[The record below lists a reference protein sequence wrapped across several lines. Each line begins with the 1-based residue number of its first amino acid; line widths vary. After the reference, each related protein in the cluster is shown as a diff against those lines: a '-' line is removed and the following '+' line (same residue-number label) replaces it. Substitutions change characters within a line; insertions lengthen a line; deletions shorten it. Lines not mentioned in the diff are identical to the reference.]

1 MTRRLSNIR
10 TIWTTLSLLVIL
22 YLAMVCVATA
32 CGPPGDEGS
41 APSSTSTTTQHRETT
56 ETASNTQRQN
66 TTQTAEAASSSVEE
80 SEIQEHLSEL
90 TGVSPAPLGDGET
103 ALISERGSLEGR
115 RSAAEYMKQ
124 SFEDTG
130 LEARIVEFDSEAGR
144 GFNVEAT
151 VQGTKGAGGKHL
163 WMTAHMD
170 SVSNAGAN
178 DNASGLI
185 SLLEVAEAAAET
197 RPENTVHFVAY
208 DLEEEGLIGSSR
220 YVETTV
226 KNILESKGKSAI
238 IGNINSDMIG
248 YEEDAF
254 DAVIGA
260 CDRSGPLDDAF
271 RQAARET
278 NSPIEL
284 QEKCLGRSD
293 HEHFWDLDLPALVLT
308 DGSVY
313 DNYPYYHAPSDTADK
328 LNIPYLQAVIQL
340 TTATT
345 LILANS

>member
-1 MTRRLSNIR
+1 MTRRLRNIR
-10 TIWTTLSLLVIL
+10 VIWTALSLLVIL
-22 YLAMVCVATA
+22 SLGAA
-32 CGPPGDEGS
+32 CS
-41 APSSTSTTTQHRETT
+41 APDDGSS
-56 ETASNTQRQN
+56 
-66 TTQTAEAASSSVEE
+66 AASSTASATQNVDATSKSSASVEVE
-80 SEIQEHLSEL
+80 EAEIQDHLSYL

-115 RSAAEYMKQ
+115 RSAVEYMKE
-124 SFEDTG
+124 SFEKAG
-130 LEARIVEFDSEAGR
+130 LETRIIEFGSGAGR
-144 GFNVEAT
+144 GYNVEAT
-151 VQGTKGAGGKHL
+151 VQGTNGPGAKHL

-178 DNASGLI
+178 DNASGLT
-185 SLLEVAEAAAET
+185 SLLEVAEAVAEA

-220 YVETTV
+220 YVESTV
-226 KNILESKGKSAI
+226 KDILEREGESAI
-238 IGNINSDMIG
+238 IGSINSDMIG
-248 YEEDAF
+248 YETDAF
-254 DAVIGA
+254 DAVIGT
-260 CDRSGPLDDAF
+260 CNKSGPLDDAF

-278 NSPIEL
+278 NSPVEL

-293 HEHFWDLDLPALVLT
+293 HIHFWEANLPTLVLT

-328 LNIPYLQAVIQL
+328 LNVPYLQAVIQL
-340 TTATT
+340 TTAAT